1 MKQMLF
7 TLLVIGLAYPLS
19 WSEFVKLEPNQ
30 KYAIMGNNLEK
41 MINGTIAPILPKD
54 ELKAI
59 LSYFKPEEAKMV
71 KVGNQYISEKVCKE
85 TPALC
90 EIKNETKKPPA
101 QKPIVKTIEQCL
113 DAREKDWQNW
123 CWINPKIDCAN
134 APASAKKEILDNLAK
149 SENSHQG
156 RCLRG
161 E

>member
-7 TLLVIGLAYPLS
+7 TLIVIGLVYPMS
-19 WSEFVKLEPNQ
+19 WLEFVKLEPSQ
-30 KYAIMGNNLEK
+30 KYAIMSNNLEK
-41 MINGTIAPILPKD
+41 MINATTPTLPKD
-54 ELKAI
+54 ELISI
-59 LSYFKPEEAKMV
+59 LRYFKPEEAKLI

-85 TPALC
+85 NPSLC
-90 EIKNETKKPPA
+90 EIKNETKSTPPTSKPLVRT
-101 QKPIVKTIEQCL
+101 IVQCL

-149 SENSHQG
+149 SENSNQG